1 MLCKFYHNF
10 KKSVKKKQKTVSL
23 LDNQILKAK
32 YMTVDNY
39 REAFKLAS
47 TQSGKESEGITSKQ
61 RSQKLATRKL
71 L

>member
-1 MLCKFYHNF
+1 
-10 KKSVKKKQKTVSL
+10 
-23 LDNQILKAK
+23 
-32 YMTVDNY
+32 MTVDNY